1 MPTFAPVSATPVTAF
16 LEQPE
21 PRMQRIFPSVLLA
34 LLLMA
39 APRVQAQDTVITVP
53 QVVLDRIGFPVAI
66 ELSASDTLGI
76 SAYTVAGVNE
86 PVGFEWDEDWD
97 DGEGGWV
104 AEGVLV
110 EGTGR
115 GQEITL
121 YRTGESF
128 LVETTRSV
136 AGWWSII
143 PPLIAIGMALIT
155 KRVIPALFTGIWFG
169 AMTAIGFSIGGLFQG
184 ALDTYQVYVLK
195 EFTDDGHAAVIL
207 FSCMIGGLVGII
219 SKNGGM
225 QGVVNIISKWAGTP
239 QKGQTSTAVLG
250 LAIFFDDYANS
261 LVVGNTMRSV
271 TDRLRISRE
280 KLAYLVDSTAAPVA
294 CLALVTTWIG
304 YEVGLIGEAIGKVDG
319 LDGSAYAFFL
329 GSIPFSFYPI
339 LAIAFVFMVA
349 LTRRDFGPMLQAEMR
364 ARSTGE
370 VVRQGANVDEA
381 AISGA
386 ETAPKDGIPIRA
398 VNAIIPIIVLVGGV
412 LVGLWATGEGDSIRE
427 IINSSDSYKA
437 LMWASLVSVLVAAI
451 MTTAQ
456 RVLGLGEIVEAW
468 YGGLKS
474 MLFAMII
481 LVLAWTLS
489 AITEE
494 LHTAPYLVS
503 VLGDSLNPGFVPVV
517 VFLLAAATAFATGSS
532 WGTMGILLPLVLP
545 LTWAVMTV
553 NGMGDASYYYIL
565 YSTISCILAGAVWGD
580 HCSPI
585 SDTTILSS
593 MASGCDHI
601 DHVRTQLPY
610 AMFVGAV
617 AILVGI
623 IPSGFGFPWWISLP
637 VGLAVLFVGLRMFG
651 RVAED
656 ELAAAEAAS

>member
-1 MPTFAPVSATPVTAF
+1 MPTFGLVSATPGIEF
-16 LEQPE
+16 LEQAE
-21 PRMQRIFPSVLLA
+21 MTMQRFSLVA
-34 LLLMA
+34 LLLILFV
-39 APRVQAQDTVITVP
+39 PTSSAQDADIKLP
-53 QVVLDRIGFPVAI
+53 QVVLDRIGFPVAL
-66 ELSASDTLGI
+66 ELSASDTLGVA
-76 SAYTVAGVNE
+76 AYTVAGINE
-86 PVGFEWDEDWD
+86 PVGFAWDDEWDE
-97 DGEGGWV
+97 GAGGWV
-104 AEGVLV
+104 ATGVTV

-115 GQEITL
+115 GKEVKL
-121 YRTGESF
+121 YRSGESY
-128 LVETTRSV
+128 LVQTTRSV

-143 PPLIAIGMALIT
+143 PPIMAIGMALLT

-169 AMTAIGFSIGGLFQG
+169 AMTAIGFSFGGISQG
-184 ALDTYQVYVLK
+184 ALDTFQVYVLQ
-195 EFTDDGHAAVIL
+195 EFTDEGHAAVML
-207 FSCMIGGLVGII
+207 FSFMIGGLVGII

-225 QGVVNIISKWAGTP
+225 QGVVNIISKWASSP
-239 QKGQTSTAVLG
+239 QKGQASTAVLG
-250 LAIFFDDYANS
+250 IAIFFDDYANS

-294 CLALVTTWIG
+294 CIALVTTWIG
-304 YEVGLIGEAIGKVDG
+304 YEVGLIGEAIDKVDG

-339 LAIAFVFMVA
+339 LAIFFVFMVA

-364 ARSTGE
+364 ARSTGA
-370 VVRQGANVDEA
+370 VVREGANVDEA
-381 AISGA
+381 AVNSD
-386 ETAPKDGIPIRA
+386 ETKPKDGIPIRA
-398 VNAIIPIIVLVGGV
+398 VNAIVPIVVLVGGV
-412 LVGLWATGEGDSIRE
+412 LVGLWATGEGDTMQE
-427 IINSSDSYKA
+427 IINSSDSYTA
-437 LMWASLVSVLVAAI
+437 LMWASLASVLVASL
-451 MTTAQ
+451 MTSAQ

-481 LVLAWTLS
+481 LILAWSLS

-503 VLGDSLNPGFVPVV
+503 ILGDTLNPGLVPVV

-532 WGTMGILLPLVLP
+532 WGTMGILLPLVIP
-545 LTWAVMTV
+545 LVWAVMAV
-553 NGMGDASYYYIL
+553 NGMGDETYYYIL

-610 AMFVGAV
+610 AMFVGVV
-617 AILVGI
+617 AIAVGI
-623 IPSGFGFPWWISLP
+623 IPSGFGFPWWVSLP
-637 VGLAVLFVGLRMFG
+637 LGMAILGVGLRVFG

>member
-1 MPTFAPVSATPVTAF
+1 
-16 LEQPE
+16 
-21 PRMQRIFPSVLLA
+21 MQRFLLTVTLA
-34 LLLMA
+34 ILLLVV
-39 APRVQAQDTVITVP
+39 PTVHAQDAELSVP
-53 QVVLDRIGFPVAI
+53 QVVLDRIGFPVSLNLAPD
-66 ELSASDTLGI
+66 DTLGI
-76 SAYTVAGVNE
+76 EAYTVAGVNE
-86 PVGFEWDEDWD
+86 AVGFEWND
-97 DGEGGWV
+97 DVNDGYGGWV
-104 AEGVLV
+104 AEGVTV
-110 EGTGR
+110 DGTGK

-121 YRTGESF
+121 YRSGESY

-143 PPLIAIGMALIT
+143 PPLMAIGMALIT

-169 AMTAIGFSIGGLFQG
+169 AMTAIGFSVSGIFYG
-184 ALDTYQVYVLK
+184 ALDTFQIYVLQQI
-195 EFTDDGHAAVIL
+195 TDEGHAAVIL

-225 QGVVNIISKWAGTP
+225 QGVVNIISKWASTP

-304 YEVGLIGEAIGKVDG
+304 YEVGLIGDAIAKVEG
-319 LDGSAYAFFL
+319 LEGSAYAFFL

-339 LAIAFVFMVA
+339 LAIAFVFMVS
-349 LTRRDFGPMLQAEMR
+349 LTRRDFGPMLKAEMR
-364 ARSTGE
+364 ARSTGKL
-370 VVRQGANVDEA
+370 VRDGANIDEA
-381 AISGA
+381 AISGE
-386 ETAPKDGIPIRA
+386 ETAPKEGIPIRA
-398 VNAIIPIIVLVGGV
+398 VNAIVPIIVLVGGV
-412 LVGLWATGEGDSIRE
+412 LVGLWATGEGETIQE

-437 LMWASLVSVLVAAI
+437 LMWASMISVLVAAI
-451 MTTAQ
+451 MTSAQ

-481 LVLAWTLS
+481 LVLAWSLS
-489 AITEE
+489 AITET

-503 VLGDSLNPGFVPVV
+503 ILGDTLNPGLVPVV

-532 WGTMGILLPLVLP
+532 WGTMGILLPLVIP
-545 LTWAVMTV
+545 LVWAVMTV
-553 NGMGDASYYYIL
+553 NGMGDTSFYYIL

-601 DHVRTQLPY
+601 DHVNTQLPY
-610 AMFVGAV
+610 ALFVGVV
-617 AILVGI
+617 AIVVGI
-623 IPSGFGFPWWISLP
+623 IPSGFGFPWWISMP
-637 VGLAVLFVGLRMFG
+637 VGLAILFVGLRMFG

-656 ELAAAEAAS
+656 ELKAQGIEVS

>member
-1 MPTFAPVSATPVTAF
+1 MKRLLSCVS
-16 LEQPE
+16 L
-21 PRMQRIFPSVLLA
+21 IVLLFVA
-34 LLLMA
+34 GSSH
-39 APRVQAQDTVITVP
+39 AQDTNFSIP
-53 QVVLDRIGFPVAI
+53 DVVLDGI
-66 ELSASDTLGI
+66 EFDAVLYPGATDSLSA
-76 SAYTVAGVNE
+76 AHYTVAGVNE
-86 PVGFEWDEDWD
+86 PVAFELND
-97 DGEGGWV
+97 D
-104 AEGVLV
+104 GVLV
-110 EGTGR
+110 ASGVRVSGTKA
-115 GQEITL
+115 QDVTL
-121 YRTGESF
+121 LRDGETF
-128 LVETTRSV
+128 LVKTTRSIS
-136 AGWWSII
+136 GWWSII
-143 PPLIAIGMALIT
+143 PPLMAIGMALLT

-169 AMTAIGFSIGGLFQG
+169 AMTAIGFSIGGVFQG
-184 ALDTYQVYVLK
+184 ALDTFQVYVLQ
-195 EFTDDGHAAVIL
+195 EFIDEGHASVIL

-225 QGVVNIISKWAGTP
+225 QGVVNIISRFASNP
-239 QKGQTSTAVLG
+239 QKGQASTAVLG

-294 CLALVTTWIG
+294 CIALVTTWIG
-304 YEVGLIGEAIGKVDG
+304 YEVGMIGEAIGKVDG

-329 GSIPFSFYPI
+329 GSIPYSFYPI
-339 LAIAFVFMVA
+339 LAICFVFMVS
-349 LTRRDFGPMLQAEMR
+349 LTRRDFGPMLKAEMR

-370 VVRQGANVDEA
+370 VVAPGANVDEA
-381 AISGA
+381 AVSGE
-386 ETAPKDGIPIRA
+386 ETKPKEGIPIRA
-398 VNAIIPIIVLVGGV
+398 VNAVIPILVLVGGV
-412 LVGLWATGEGDSIRE
+412 LVGLYATGEGDSLQE
-427 IINSSDSYKA
+427 IINNSDSYTA

-451 MTTAQ
+451 MTSTQ
-456 RVLGLGEIVEAW
+456 RILDLGEIVESW
-468 YGGLKS
+468 YAGLKS

-481 LVLAWTLS
+481 LVLAWALS
-489 AITEE
+489 AITEQ

-503 VLGDSLNPGFVPVV
+503 VLGDTLNPGFVPVV

-532 WGTMGILLPLVLP
+532 WGTMGILLPLVIP
-545 LTWAVMTV
+545 LVWAVMTV
-553 NGMGDASYYYIL
+553 NGMGDESYYYIL

-610 AMFVGAV
+610 AMFVGIV
-617 AILVGI
+617 AIFVGI

-637 VGLAVLFVGLRMFG
+637 LGLAILFTGLRIFG

-656 ELAAAEAAS
+656 ELKAVEAT

>member
-1 MPTFAPVSATPVTAF
+1 
-16 LEQPE
+16 
-21 PRMQRIFPSVLLA
+21 MQRLQSTIILA
-34 LLLMA
+34 LLLLLA
-39 APRVQAQDTVITVP
+39 FPVRAQEASFSIP
-53 QVVLDRIGFPVAI
+53 EVVLDGIEFPVQI
-66 ELSASDTLGI
+66 ELAADDTLGI
-76 SAYTVAGVNE
+76 AAWSAAGVND
-86 PVGFEWDEDWD
+86 PVSFAWNEDVN
-97 DGEGGWV
+97 DGYGGWV
-104 AEGVLV
+104 AEGVV
-110 EGTGR
+110 VDGTGR
-115 GQEITL
+115 GKEVTL
-121 YRTGESF
+121 YRNGESY

-169 AMTAIGFSIGGLFQG
+169 AMTAIGFSASGIFNGV
-184 ALDTYQVYVLK
+184 LDTFQVYVL
-195 EFTDDGHAAVIL
+195 EQITDEGHAAVIL

-225 QGVVNIISKWAGTP
+225 QGVVNIISKWASTP
-239 QKGQTSTAVLG
+239 QKGQASTAALG

-304 YEVGLIGEAIGKVDG
+304 YEVGLIGDAIAKVEG
-319 LDGSAYAFFL
+319 LEGSAYAFFL

-339 LAIAFVFMVA
+339 LAIFFVLLIAF
-349 LTRRDFGPMLQAEMR
+349 TRRDFGPMLKAEMR
-364 ARSTGE
+364 ARSTGQ
-370 VVRQGANVDEA
+370 VVREGASVDEA
-381 AISGA
+381 AISGE
-386 ETAPKDGIPIRA
+386 ETAPKEGIPIRA
-398 VNAIIPIIVLVGGV
+398 VNAIVPIIVLVGGV
-412 LVGLWATGEGDSIRE
+412 LVGLWATGEGTTIQE

-437 LMWASLVSVLVAAI
+437 LMWASMVSVLVAAI
-451 MTTAQ
+451 MTSAQ
-456 RVLGLGEIVEAW
+456 RVLNLGEIVEAW
-468 YGGLKS
+468 YAGLKS

-481 LVLAWTLS
+481 LVLAWSLS
-489 AITEE
+489 AITEV
-494 LHTAPYLVS
+494 LFTAPYLVS
-503 VLGDSLNPGFVPVV
+503 VLGDTLNPGLVPVV

-532 WGTMGILLPLVLP
+532 WGAMGILLPLVVP
-545 LTWAVMTV
+545 LVWAVMTV
-553 NGMGDASYYYIL
+553 NGMGDTSYYYIL

-610 AMFVGAV
+610 ALTVGVV
-617 AILVGI
+617 AIVVGI
-623 IPSGFGFPWWISLP
+623 IPSGFGFPWWVSLP
-637 VGLAVLFVGLRMFG
+637 LGMVILGVSLRMFG

>member
-1 MPTFAPVSATPVTAF
+1 MKRLLSSIS
-16 LEQPE
+16 L
-21 PRMQRIFPSVLLA
+21 MLVLLFA
-34 LLLMA
+34 GT
-39 APRVQAQDTVITVP
+39 VNAQDTNFSIP
-53 QVVLDRIGFPVAI
+53 EVVLDGI
-66 ELSASDTLGI
+66 EFDVVLYPGATDSLSA
-76 SAYTVAGVNE
+76 AHYTVAGVNE
-86 PVGFEWDEDWD
+86 PAAFELND
-97 DGEGGWV
+97 D
-104 AEGVLV
+104 GVLV
-110 EGTGR
+110 ASGVRVSGTR
-115 GQEITL
+115 AQDVTL
-121 YRTGESF
+121 LRDGETY
-128 LVETTRSV
+128 LVKTTRSIS
-136 AGWWSII
+136 GWWSII
-143 PPLIAIGMALIT
+143 PPLMAIGMALLT

-169 AMTAIGFSIGGLFQG
+169 AMTVIGFSIGGVFQG
-184 ALDTYQVYVLK
+184 ALDTFQVYVLQ
-195 EFTDDGHAAVIL
+195 EFIDEGHASVIL

-225 QGVVNIISKWAGTP
+225 QGVVNIISRFASNP
-239 QKGQTSTAVLG
+239 QKGQVSTAALG

-294 CLALVTTWIG
+294 CIALVTTWIG
-304 YEVGLIGEAIGKVDG
+304 YEVGMIGEAISKVDG

-329 GSIPFSFYPI
+329 GSIPYSFYPI
-339 LAIAFVFMVA
+339 LAISFVFMVS

-381 AISGA
+381 AVSGE
-386 ETAPKDGIPIRA
+386 ETKPKEGIPIRA
-398 VNAIIPIIVLVGGV
+398 INAIIPIIVLVGGV
-412 LVGLWATGEGDSIRE
+412 LVGLYATGEGDSLQE
-427 IINSSDSYKA
+427 IINNSDSYTA

-451 MTTAQ
+451 MTSTQ
-456 RVLGLGEIVEAW
+456 RILDLGEIVESW

-481 LVLAWTLS
+481 LVLAWALS

-532 WGTMGILLPLVLP
+532 WGTMGILLPLVIP
-545 LTWAVMTV
+545 LVWAVMTV
-553 NGMGDASYYYIL
+553 NGMGDETYYYIL

-610 AMFVGAV
+610 AMFVGIV
-617 AILVGI
+617 AIVVGI

-637 VGLAVLFVGLRMFG
+637 VGLAILFTGLRIFG
-651 RVAED
+651 RIAED
-656 ELAAAEAAS
+656 ELKAVEAA

>member
-1 MPTFAPVSATPVTAF
+1 
-16 LEQPE
+16 
-21 PRMQRIFPSVLLA
+21 MQRFLLTVTLA
-34 LLLMA
+34 ILLLVV
-39 APRVQAQDTVITVP
+39 PTVHAQDAELSVP
-53 QVVLDRIGFPVAI
+53 QVVLDRIGFPVSLNLAPD
-66 ELSASDTLGI
+66 DTLGI
-76 SAYTVAGVNE
+76 EAYTVAGVNE
-86 PVGFEWDEDWD
+86 AVGFEWND
-97 DGEGGWV
+97 DVNDGYGGWV
-104 AEGVLV
+104 AEGVTV
-110 EGTGR
+110 DGTGK

-121 YRTGESF
+121 YRSGESY

-143 PPLIAIGMALIT
+143 PPLMAIGMALIT

-169 AMTAIGFSIGGLFQG
+169 AMTAIGFSVSGLFYG
-184 ALDTYQVYVLK
+184 ALDTFQIYVLQQI
-195 EFTDDGHAAVIL
+195 TDEGHAAVIL

-225 QGVVNIISKWAGTP
+225 QGVVNIISKWASTP

-304 YEVGLIGEAIGKVDG
+304 YEVGLIGDAIAKVEG
-319 LDGSAYAFFL
+319 LEGSAYAFFL

-339 LAIAFVFMVA
+339 LAIAFVFMVS
-349 LTRRDFGPMLQAEMR
+349 LTRRDFGPMLKAEMR
-364 ARSTGE
+364 ARSTGKL
-370 VVRQGANVDEA
+370 VRDGANIDEA
-381 AISGA
+381 AISGE
-386 ETAPKDGIPIRA
+386 ETAPKEGIPIRA
-398 VNAIIPIIVLVGGV
+398 VNAIVPIIVLVGGV
-412 LVGLWATGEGDSIRE
+412 LVGLWATGEGETIQE

-437 LMWASLVSVLVAAI
+437 LMWASMISVLVAAI
-451 MTTAQ
+451 MTSAQ

-481 LVLAWTLS
+481 LVLAWSLS
-489 AITEE
+489 AITET

-503 VLGDSLNPGFVPVV
+503 ILGDTLNPGLVPVV

-532 WGTMGILLPLVLP
+532 WGTMGILLPLVIP
-545 LTWAVMTV
+545 LVWAVMTV
-553 NGMGDASYYYIL
+553 NGMGDTSFYYIL

-601 DHVRTQLPY
+601 DHVNTQLPY
-610 AMFVGAV
+610 ALFVGVV
-617 AILVGI
+617 AIVVGI
-623 IPSGFGFPWWISLP
+623 IPSGFGFPWWISMP
-637 VGLAVLFVGLRMFG
+637 VGLAILFVGLRMFG

-656 ELAAAEAAS
+656 ELKAQGIEVS

>member
-1 MPTFAPVSATPVTAF
+1 
-16 LEQPE
+16 
-21 PRMQRIFPSVLLA
+21 MQRFLLTVTLA
-34 LLLMA
+34 ILLLVV
-39 APRVQAQDTVITVP
+39 PTVHAQDAELSVP
-53 QVVLDRIGFPVAI
+53 QVVLDRIGFPVSLNLAPD
-66 ELSASDTLGI
+66 DTLGI
-76 SAYTVAGVNE
+76 EAYTVAGVNE
-86 PVGFEWDEDWD
+86 AVGFEWNDEVN
-97 DGEGGWV
+97 DGYGGWV
-104 AEGVLV
+104 AEGVTV
-110 EGTGR
+110 DGTGK

-121 YRTGESF
+121 YRSGESY

-143 PPLIAIGMALIT
+143 PPLMAIGMALIT

-169 AMTAIGFSIGGLFQG
+169 AMTAIGFSVSGIFYG
-184 ALDTYQVYVLK
+184 ALDTFQIYVLQQI
-195 EFTDDGHAAVIL
+195 TDEGHAAVIL

-225 QGVVNIISKWAGTP
+225 QGVVNIISKWASTP

-304 YEVGLIGEAIGKVDG
+304 YEVGLIGDAIAKVEG
-319 LDGSAYAFFL
+319 LEGSAYAFFL

-339 LAIAFVFMVA
+339 LAIAFVFMVS
-349 LTRRDFGPMLQAEMR
+349 LTRRDFGPMLKAEMR
-364 ARSTGE
+364 ARSTGKL
-370 VVRQGANVDEA
+370 VRDGANIDEA
-381 AISGA
+381 AISGE
-386 ETAPKDGIPIRA
+386 ETAPKEGIPIRA
-398 VNAIIPIIVLVGGV
+398 VNAIVPIIVLVGGV
-412 LVGLWATGEGDSIRE
+412 LVGLWATGEGETIQE

-437 LMWASLVSVLVAAI
+437 LMWASMISVLVAAI
-451 MTTAQ
+451 MTSAQ

-481 LVLAWTLS
+481 LVLAWSLS
-489 AITEE
+489 AITET

-503 VLGDSLNPGFVPVV
+503 ILGDTLNPGLVPVV

-532 WGTMGILLPLVLP
+532 WGTMGILLPLVIP
-545 LTWAVMTV
+545 LVWAVMTV
-553 NGMGDASYYYIL
+553 NGMGDTSFYYIL

-601 DHVRTQLPY
+601 DHVNTQLPY
-610 AMFVGAV
+610 ALFVGVV
-617 AILVGI
+617 AIVVGI
-623 IPSGFGFPWWISLP
+623 IPSGFGFPWWISMP
-637 VGLAVLFVGLRMFG
+637 VGLAILFVGLRMFG

-656 ELAAAEAAS
+656 ELKAQGIEVS